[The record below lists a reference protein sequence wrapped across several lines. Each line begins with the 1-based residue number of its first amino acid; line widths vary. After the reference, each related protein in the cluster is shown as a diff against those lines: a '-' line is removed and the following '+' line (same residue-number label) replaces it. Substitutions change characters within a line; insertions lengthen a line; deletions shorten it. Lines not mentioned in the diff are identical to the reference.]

1 MRQNTHYSKTVAQFY
16 KDNPMKNYP
25 LWHDDFLVCYPALLD
40 RIGTIPQVKK
50 VQEIKEL
57 AEIDSQAVAPLD
69 GAVYVI
75 FDGMSPTDP
84 NNGGREQ
91 VMELGFTLIL
101 AKQQYNPRP
110 RMDGVGASLT
120 AICKALQGFE
130 PEQDGR
136 ALTLSPFVQKQAL
149 AVRYFKNYALF
160 PLRFTTTVAIMGG

>member
-1 MRQNTHYSKTVAQFY
+1 MSKS
-16 KDNPMKNYP
+16 P
-25 LWHDDFLVCYPALLD
+25 LWHDDILVCYPALLD
-40 RIGTIPQVKK
+40 RLKSISPIKK

-57 AEIDSQAVAPLD
+57 SEIDNQAVAPLD
-69 GAVYVI
+69 GVVYVI
-75 FDGMSPTDP
+75 FDGLTPTDP
-84 NNGGREQ
+84 NNDGREQ
-91 VMELGFTLIL
+91 VVELGFTIIL

-120 AICKALQGFE
+120 AICKALQGYE

-160 PLRFTTTVAIMGG
+160 PLRFTTTVAVMADS

>member
-1 MRQNTHYSKTVAQFY
+1 
-16 KDNPMKNYP
+16 MKNYP

-57 AEIDSQAVAPLD
+57 AEIDSQAVAPRD

-75 FDGMSPTDP
+75 FDGRSPTD
-84 NNGGREQ
+84 
-91 VMELGFTLIL
+91 LGFTLIL

-160 PLRFTTTVAIMGG
+160 PLRFTTTVAVMGG

>member
-1 MRQNTHYSKTVAQFY
+1 MSKF
-16 KDNPMKNYP
+16 P
-25 LWHDDFLVCYPALLD
+25 LWHDDMLVCYPALLD
-40 RIGTIPQVKK
+40 RLKSISQIKK

-57 AEIDSQAVAPLD
+57 SEIDNQAVAPLD
-69 GAVYVI
+69 GVVYVI
-75 FDGMSPTDP
+75 FDGLTLTDP
-84 NNGGREQ
+84 NHGGREQ
-91 VMELGFTLIL
+91 VMELGFTIIL

-160 PLRFTTTVAIMGG
+160 PLRFTTTVAVMADS